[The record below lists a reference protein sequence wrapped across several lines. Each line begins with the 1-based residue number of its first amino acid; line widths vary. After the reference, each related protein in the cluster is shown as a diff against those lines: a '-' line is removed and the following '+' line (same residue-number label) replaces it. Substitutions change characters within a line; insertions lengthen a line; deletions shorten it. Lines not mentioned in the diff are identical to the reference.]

1 MLVLVG
7 QRRKLKGNNM
17 SSRDYIRNVV
27 SANTS
32 INGQRVGDEVYDPT
46 SNRLFKTV
54 PIGGTQ
60 VTNAEVLLNGP
71 ALANTS
77 ISVGRINLSTYTTS
91 NSTNTG
97 TLTVNGGVGVSESL
111 YVGSRLGF
119 SANVSNATS
128 VAYQVYNPLG
138 SIDVTFG

>member
-1 MLVLVG
+1 
-7 QRRKLKGNNM
+7 M
-17 SSRDYIRNVV
+17 SSRDYIRHVV

-46 SNRLFKTV
+46 TNKLYKTV

-71 ALANTS
+71 ALATTPL
-77 ISVGRINLSTYTTS
+77 SVGKINLTTYTSS

-119 SANVSNATS
+119 SAGVANATS
-128 VAYQVYNPLG
+128 VAFQVYNPLG

>member
-1 MLVLVG
+1 
-7 QRRKLKGNNM
+7 M

-46 SNRLFKTV
+46 TNKLYKSLVVN
-54 PIGGTQ
+54 GTT

-71 ALANTS
+71 ALANTN
-77 ISVGRINLSTYTTS
+77 ISVGKLNLATYQSS

-97 TLTVNGGVGVSESL
+97 TLVVGGGVGVSESL
-111 YVGSRLGF
+111 YVGNKVGF
-119 SANVSNATS
+119 VYANNVSA
-128 VAYQVYNPLG
+128 AYQVFNPATG
-138 SIDVTFG
+138 TIDTIFG

>member
-1 MLVLVG
+1 
-7 QRRKLKGNNM
+7 M
-17 SSRDYIRNVV
+17 SSRDYIRSVV

-46 SNRLFKTV
+46 TNKLYKTL
-54 PIGGTQ
+54 PIGGTE
-60 VTNAEVLLNGP
+60 VTNSEVLLNNR
-71 ALANTS
+71 ALANNT
-77 ISVGRINLSTYTTS
+77 ITVGRINLSTYTSS

-97 TLTVNGGVGVSESL
+97 TLTVSGGVGVSESL

>member
-1 MLVLVG
+1 
-7 QRRKLKGNNM
+7 M
-17 SSRDYIRNVV
+17 SSRDYIRSVV

-32 INGQRVGDEVYDPT
+32 INGQRLGDEVYDPT

-77 ISVGRINLSTYTTS
+77 ISVGRINLATYATS

>member
-1 MLVLVG
+1 
-7 QRRKLKGNNM
+7 M
-17 SSRDYIRNVV
+17 SSRDYIRSVV

-32 INGQRVGDEVYDPT
+32 INGQRLGDEVYDPT

>member
-1 MLVLVG
+1 
-7 QRRKLKGNNM
+7 M
-17 SSRDYIRNVV
+17 SSRDYIRSVV

-46 SNRLFKTV
+46 TNKLYKTV
-54 PIGGTQ
+54 PIGGTE
-60 VTNAEVLLNGP
+60 VTNSEVLLNNR
-71 ALANTS
+71 ALANNT
-77 ISVGRINLSTYTTS
+77 ITVGRINLATYATS

-97 TLTVNGGVGVSESL
+97 TLVVGGGVGVSESL
-111 YVGSRLGF
+111 YVGNRLGF
-119 SANVSNATS
+119 SASVANTTS

>member
-1 MLVLVG
+1 
-7 QRRKLKGNNM
+7 M
-17 SSRDYIRNVV
+17 SSRDYIRSVV

-32 INGQRVGDEVYDPT
+32 INGQRLGDEVFDPT
-46 SNRLFKTV
+46 SNRLFKTL

-60 VTNAEVLLNGP
+60 TTNAEVLLNGP

-77 ISVGRINLSTYTTS
+77 ISVGRINLTSYATS

-97 TLTVNGGVGVSESL
+97 SLVVGGGVGVSESL

-119 SANVSNATS
+119 SAGVANATS
-128 VAYQVYNPLG
+128 VAFQVYNPLG

>member
-1 MLVLVG
+1 
-7 QRRKLKGNNM
+7 M

-32 INGQRVGDEVYDPT
+32 INGQKVGDEVYDPT

-77 ISVGRINLSTYTTS
+77 ISVGRINLSTYATS

>member
-1 MLVLVG
+1 
-7 QRRKLKGNNM
+7 M
-17 SSRDYIRNVV
+17 SSRDYIRSVV

-46 SNRLFKTV
+46 TNKLYKTV
-54 PIGGTQ
+54 PIGGTE
-60 VTNAEVLLNGP
+60 VTNSEVLLNNR
-71 ALANTS
+71 ALANNT
-77 ISVGRINLSTYTTS
+77 ITVGRINLATYATS

-97 TLTVNGGVGVSESL
+97 TLVVGGGVGVSESL

-119 SANVSNATS
+119 SASVANATS

>member
-1 MLVLVG
+1 
-7 QRRKLKGNNM
+7 M

-46 SNRLFKTV
+46 TNKLYKTL
-54 PIGGTQ
+54 PIGGTE
-60 VTNAEVLLNGP
+60 VTNSEVLLNNR
-71 ALANTS
+71 ALANNT
-77 ISVGRINLSTYTTS
+77 ITVGRINLATYTSS

-97 TLTVNGGVGVSESL
+97 TLVVGGGVGVSESL
-111 YVGSRLGF
+111 YVGNRMGF
-119 SANVSNATS
+119 SASVANATS

>member
-1 MLVLVG
+1 
-7 QRRKLKGNNM
+7 M
-17 SSRDYIRNVV
+17 SSRDYIRSVV

-46 SNRLFKTV
+46 TNKLYKTL
-54 PIGGTQ
+54 PIGGTE
-60 VTNAEVLLNGP
+60 VTNSEVLLNNR
-71 ALANTS
+71 ALANNT
-77 ISVGRINLSTYTTS
+77 ITVGRINLSTYTSS

-97 TLTVNGGVGVSESL
+97 TLTVSGGVGVSESL

-138 SIDVTFG
+138 SIDVSFG

>member
-1 MLVLVG
+1 
-7 QRRKLKGNNM
+7 M

-77 ISVGRINLSTYTTS
+77 ISVGRINLSTYATS

>member
-1 MLVLVG
+1 
-7 QRRKLKGNNM
+7 M

-46 SNRLFKTV
+46 TNKLYKTV

-71 ALANTS
+71 ALATTTLT
-77 ISVGRINLSTYTTS
+77 VGKINLTTYTSS

-97 TLTVNGGVGVSESL
+97 TLTVSGGVGVSESL

>member
-32 INGQRVGDEVYDPT
+32 INGQRLGDEVYDPT
-46 SNRLFKTV
+46 TNRLFKTV

>member
-1 MLVLVG
+1 
-7 QRRKLKGNNM
+7 M
-17 SSRDYIRNVV
+17 SSRDYIRSVV

-32 INGQRVGDEVYDPT
+32 INGQRLGDEVYDPIT
-46 SNRLFKTV
+46 NRLFKTL

-119 SANVSNATS
+119 SASVANATS

>member
-1 MLVLVG
+1 
-7 QRRKLKGNNM
+7 M

-32 INGQRVGDEVYDPT
+32 INGQRLGDEVYDPT
-46 SNRLFKTV
+46 TNRLFKTV

-77 ISVGRINLSTYTTS
+77 ISVGRINLSTYATS

>member
-1 MLVLVG
+1 
-7 QRRKLKGNNM
+7 M
-17 SSRDYIRNVV
+17 SSRDYIRHVV

-32 INGQRVGDEVYDPT
+32 VNGQRVGDEVYDPT
-46 SNRLFKTV
+46 TNKLYKTV
-54 PIGGTQ
+54 PIGGTE
-60 VTNAEVLLNGP
+60 VINSEVLLNNR
-71 ALANTS
+71 ALANNT
-77 ISVGRINLSTYTTS
+77 ITVGRINLATYATS

-97 TLTVNGGVGVSESL
+97 TLVVGGGVGVSESL

-119 SANVSNATS
+119 SASVANATS